1 MKGLVIALE
10 GQDGTGKSTV
20 IDAITGYFDEMGL
33 DYINAREPGSTDIGE
48 KIRDILADKANKD
61 MDYHTEALLFA
72 ASRSELYDKVI
83 KPNVEK
89 GTSVI
94 LDRFLLSS
102 LAYQGV
108 VRGLGVDEVMKI
120 NDFFLDGFR
129 PDLTILMDLDAK
141 ESYERLKKLGELDR
155 IESLGEDFQERVHLA
170 YLKLYEEK
178 QMKLIKLDGTK
189 DRASLAH
196 EALEEVKKINEG
208 VLV

>member
-20 IDAITGYFDEMGL
+20 INAITGYFDEMDL

-83 KPNVEK
+83 KPNVRK

-102 LAYQGV
+102 LAYQGI

-120 NDFFLDGFR
+120 NDFFLEGFR

-141 ESYERLKKLGELDR
+141 KSYERLKKLGELDR
-155 IESLGEDFQERVHLA
+155 IESLGEDFQEKVHLA
-170 YLKLYEEK
+170 YLKLYEENH
-178 QMKLIKLDGTK
+178 MKLIKLDGTK
-189 DRASLAH
+189 DKESLAH
-196 EALEEVKKINEG
+196 EALDEVKKLMKEW
-208 VLV
+208 

>member
-20 IDAITGYFDEMGL
+20 INAITGYFDEMGL

-83 KPNVEK
+83 KPNVRK

-102 LAYQGV
+102 LAYQGI

-120 NDFFLDGFR
+120 YDFFLEGFR

-141 ESYERLKKLGELDR
+141 KSYERLKKLGELDR
-155 IESLGEDFQERVHLA
+155 IESLGEDFQEKVHLA
-170 YLKLYEEK
+170 YLKLYEENH
-178 QMKLIKLDGTK
+178 MKLIKLDGTK
-189 DRASLAH
+189 DKESLAH
-196 EALEEVKKINEG
+196 EALDEVKKLMKEW
-208 VLV
+208 

>member
-83 KPNVEK
+83 KPNVRK

-141 ESYERLKKLGELDR
+141 ESYERLKKLGDLDR

-170 YLKLYEEK
+170 YLKLYEEI

-189 DRASLAH
+189 DRRGLAH
-196 EALEEVKKINEG
+196 EALEEVKKLMKEC
-208 VLV
+208 

>member
-83 KPNVEK
+83 KTNVRK

-178 QMKLIKLDGTK
+178 HMKLIKLDGTK

-196 EALEEVKKINEG
+196 EALEEVKKLMKEC
-208 VLV
+208 

>member
-83 KPNVEK
+83 KPNVRK

-108 VRGLGVDEVMKI
+108 VRGLGVDEVMNI

-141 ESYERLKKLGELDR
+141 ESYERLKKLGDLDR

-189 DRASLAH
+189 DRRGLAH
-196 EALEEVKKINEG
+196 EALEEVKKLMKEC
-208 VLV
+208 

>member
-83 KPNVEK
+83 KPNVAK

-170 YLKLYEEK
+170 YLKLYEENH
-178 QMKLIKLDGTK
+178 MKLIKLDGTK

-196 EALEEVKKINEG
+196 EALEEVKKLMKEC
-208 VLV
+208 

>member
-20 IDAITGYFDEMGL
+20 INAITGYFDEMGL
-33 DYINAREPGSTDIGE
+33 DYINAREPGSTNIGE

-83 KPNVEK
+83 KPNVRK

-102 LAYQGV
+102 LAYQGI

-120 NDFFLDGFR
+120 NDFFLEGFR

-141 ESYERLKKLGELDR
+141 KSYERLKKLGELDR
-155 IESLGEDFQERVHLA
+155 IESLGEDFQEKVHLA
-170 YLKLYEEK
+170 YLKLYEENH
-178 QMKLIKLDGTK
+178 MKLIKLDGTK
-189 DRASLAH
+189 DRESLAH
-196 EALEEVKKINEG
+196 EALDEVKKLMKEW
-208 VLV
+208 

>member
-83 KPNVEK
+83 KPNVAK

-129 PDLTILMDLDAK
+129 PDLTILMDLNAK

-196 EALEEVKKINEG
+196 EALEEVKKLMKEC
-208 VLV
+208 

>member
-83 KPNVEK
+83 KPNVAK

-129 PDLTILMDLDAK
+129 PNLTILMDLDAK

-155 IESLGEDFQERVHLA
+155 IESLGENFQERVHLA
-170 YLKLYEEK
+170 YLKLYEENH
-178 QMKLIKLDGTK
+178 MKLIKLDGTK

-196 EALEEVKKINEG
+196 EALEEVKKLMKEC
-208 VLV
+208 

>member
-20 IDAITGYFDEMGL
+20 INTITGYFDEMGL
-33 DYINAREPGSTDIGE
+33 DYINAREPGSTEIGE

-83 KPNVEK
+83 KPNVRK

-102 LAYQGV
+102 LAYQGI

-120 NDFFLDGFR
+120 NDFFLEGFR
-129 PDLTILMDLDAK
+129 PDLTILMDMDAK
-141 ESYERLKKLGELDR
+141 KSYERLKKLGELDR
-155 IESLGEDFQERVHLA
+155 IESLGEDFQEKVHLA
-170 YLKLYEEK
+170 YLKLYEENH
-178 QMKLIKLDGTK
+178 MKLIKLDGTK
-189 DRASLAH
+189 DKESLAH
-196 EALEEVKKINEG
+196 EALDEVKKLMKEW
-208 VLV
+208 

>member
-20 IDAITGYFDEMGL
+20 INAITGYFDEMGL
-33 DYINAREPGSTDIGE
+33 DYINAREPGSTEIGE

-83 KPNVEK
+83 KLNVRK

-102 LAYQGV
+102 LAYQGI

-120 NDFFLDGFR
+120 NDFFLEGFR

-141 ESYERLKKLGELDR
+141 KSYERLKKLGELDR
-155 IESLGEDFQERVHLA
+155 IESLGEDFQEKVHLA
-170 YLKLYEEK
+170 YLKLYEENH
-178 QMKLIKLDGTK
+178 MKLIKLDGTK
-189 DRASLAH
+189 DKESLAH
-196 EALEEVKKINEG
+196 EALDEVKKLMKEW
-208 VLV
+208 

>member
-83 KPNVEK
+83 KLNVAN

-189 DRASLAH
+189 DRANLAH
-196 EALEEVKKINEG
+196 EALEEVKKLMKEC
-208 VLV
+208 

>member
-20 IDAITGYFDEMGL
+20 IDAITGYFNEMGL

-83 KPNVEK
+83 KPNVRK

-189 DRASLAH
+189 DRRGLAH
-196 EALEEVKKINEG
+196 EALEEVKKLMKEC
-208 VLV
+208 

>member
-20 IDAITGYFDEMGL
+20 INAITGYFDEMGF

-83 KPNVEK
+83 KPNVRK

-102 LAYQGV
+102 LAYQGI

-120 NDFFLDGFR
+120 NDFSLEGFR

-141 ESYERLKKLGELDR
+141 KSYERLKKLGELDR
-155 IESLGEDFQERVHLA
+155 IESLGEDFQEKVHLA
-170 YLKLYEEK
+170 YLKLYEENH
-178 QMKLIKLDGTK
+178 MKLIKLDGTK
-189 DRASLAH
+189 DKESLAH
-196 EALEEVKKINEG
+196 EALDEVKKLMKEW
-208 VLV
+208 

>member
-83 KPNVEK
+83 KPNVRK

-108 VRGLGVDEVMKI
+108 VRGLGVDEVMEI

-196 EALEEVKKINEG
+196 EALEEVKKLMKEC
-208 VLV
+208 

>member
-83 KPNVEK
+83 KPNVAN

-178 QMKLIKLDGTK
+178 HMKLIKLDGTK
-189 DRASLAH
+189 DRRGLAH
-196 EALEEVKKINEG
+196 EALEEVKKLMKEC
-208 VLV
+208 

>member
-20 IDAITGYFDEMGL
+20 INAITGYFDEMGL
-33 DYINAREPGSTDIGE
+33 DYINAREPGSTEIGE

-83 KPNVEK
+83 KPNVSK

-102 LAYQGV
+102 LAYQGI

-141 ESYERLKKLGELDR
+141 KSYERLKKLGELDR

-170 YLKLYEEK
+170 YLKLYEENH
-178 QMKLIKLDGTK
+178 MKLIKLDGTK
-189 DRASLAH
+189 DRESLAQ
-196 EALEEVKKINEG
+196 EALDEVKKLMKEC
-208 VLV
+208 

>member
-20 IDAITGYFDEMGL
+20 IEAITGYFDEMGL

-196 EALEEVKKINEG
+196 EALEEVKKLMKEC
-208 VLV
+208 

>member
-20 IDAITGYFDEMGL
+20 INAITGYFDEMGL
-33 DYINAREPGSTDIGE
+33 DYINAREPGSTEIGE

-83 KPNVEK
+83 KPNVRK

-102 LAYQGV
+102 LAYQGI
-108 VRGLGVDEVMKI
+108 VRGLGTDEVMKI
-120 NDFFLDGFR
+120 NDFFLEGFR

-141 ESYERLKKLGELDR
+141 KSYERLKKLGELDR
-155 IESLGEDFQERVHLA
+155 IESLGEDFQEKVHLA
-170 YLKLYEEK
+170 YLKLYEENH
-178 QMKLIKLDGTK
+178 MKLIKLDGTK
-189 DRASLAH
+189 DKESLAH
-196 EALEEVKKINEG
+196 EALDEVKKLMKEW
-208 VLV
+208 

>member
-83 KPNVEK
+83 KPNVRK

-102 LAYQGV
+102 LAYQGI

-196 EALEEVKKINEG
+196 EALEEVKKLMKEC
-208 VLV
+208 

>member
-10 GQDGTGKSTV
+10 GQDGTGRSTV
-20 IDAITGYFDEMGL
+20 INAITGYFDEMGL

-83 KPNVEK
+83 KPNVRK

-102 LAYQGV
+102 LAYQGI

-120 NDFFLDGFR
+120 NDFFLEGFR

-141 ESYERLKKLGELDR
+141 KSYERLKKLGELDR
-155 IESLGEDFQERVHLA
+155 IESLGEDFQEKVHLA
-170 YLKLYEEK
+170 YLKLYEENH
-178 QMKLIKLDGTK
+178 MKLIKLDGTK
-189 DRASLAH
+189 DKESLAH
-196 EALEEVKKINEG
+196 EALDEVKKLMKEW
-208 VLV
+208 

>member
-20 IDAITGYFDEMGL
+20 INAITGYFDEMGL

-83 KPNVEK
+83 KPNVRK

-102 LAYQGV
+102 LAYQGI

-120 NDFFLDGFR
+120 NDFSLEGFR

-141 ESYERLKKLGELDR
+141 KSYERLKKLGELDR
-155 IESLGEDFQERVHLA
+155 IESLGEDFQEKVHLA
-170 YLKLYEEK
+170 YLKLYEENH
-178 QMKLIKLDGTK
+178 MKLIKLDGTK
-189 DRASLAH
+189 DKESLAH
-196 EALEEVKKINEG
+196 EALDEVKKLMKEW
-208 VLV
+208 

>member
-20 IDAITGYFDEMGL
+20 INAITGYFDEMGL

-83 KPNVEK
+83 KPNVRK

-94 LDRFLLSS
+94 LDRVLLSS
-102 LAYQGV
+102 LAYQGI

-120 NDFFLDGFR
+120 NDFFLEGFR

-141 ESYERLKKLGELDR
+141 KSYERLKKLGELDR
-155 IESLGEDFQERVHLA
+155 IESLGEDFQEKVHLA
-170 YLKLYEEK
+170 YLKLYEENH
-178 QMKLIKLDGTK
+178 MKLIKLDGTK
-189 DRASLAH
+189 DRESLAQ
-196 EALEEVKKINEG
+196 EALDEVKKLMKEW
-208 VLV
+208 

>member
-83 KPNVEK
+83 KPNVAK

-108 VRGLGVDEVMKI
+108 VRRLGVDEVMKI

-129 PDLTILMDLDAK
+129 PDLTILMDLNAK

-170 YLKLYEEK
+170 YLKLYEENH
-178 QMKLIKLDGTK
+178 MKLIKLDGTK

-196 EALEEVKKINEG
+196 EALEEVKKLMKEC
-208 VLV
+208 

>member
-83 KPNVEK
+83 KPNVRK

-129 PDLTILMDLDAK
+129 PNLTILMDLDAK

-170 YLKLYEEK
+170 YLKLYEENH
-178 QMKLIKLDGTK
+178 MKLIKLDGTK

-196 EALEEVKKINEG
+196 EALEEVKKLMKEC
-208 VLV
+208 

>member
-83 KPNVEK
+83 KPNVAK

-155 IESLGEDFQERVHLA
+155 IESLGEDFQESVHLA

-196 EALEEVKKINEG
+196 EALEEVKKLMKEC
-208 VLV
+208 

>member
-83 KPNVEK
+83 KPNVRK

-170 YLKLYEEK
+170 YLKLYEENH
-178 QMKLIKLDGTK
+178 MKLIKLDGTK
-189 DRASLAH
+189 DRRGLAH
-196 EALEEVKKINEG
+196 EALEEVKKLMKEC
-208 VLV
+208 

>member
-83 KPNVEK
+83 KPNVRK

-196 EALEEVKKINEG
+196 EALDEVKKLMKEC
-208 VLV
+208 

>member
-20 IDAITGYFDEMGL
+20 INAITGYFDEMGL

-61 MDYHTEALLFA
+61 MYYHTEALLFA

-83 KPNVEK
+83 KPNVRK

-102 LAYQGV
+102 LAYQGI

-120 NDFFLDGFR
+120 NDFFLEGFR

-141 ESYERLKKLGELDR
+141 KSYERLKKLGELDR
-155 IESLGEDFQERVHLA
+155 IESLGEDFQEKVHLA
-170 YLKLYEEK
+170 YLKLYEENH
-178 QMKLIKLDGTK
+178 MKLIKLDGTK
-189 DRASLAH
+189 DKESLAH
-196 EALEEVKKINEG
+196 EALDEVKKLMKEW
-208 VLV
+208 

>member
-33 DYINAREPGSTDIGE
+33 NYINAREPGSTDIGE

-83 KPNVEK
+83 KPNVAK

>member
-33 DYINAREPGSTDIGE
+33 DYIKAREPGSTDIGE

-83 KPNVEK
+83 KPNARK

-102 LAYQGV
+102 LAYQGI

-170 YLKLYEEK
+170 YLKLYEEN

-196 EALEEVKKINEG
+196 EALEEVKKLMKEC
-208 VLV
+208 

>member
-83 KPNVEK
+83 KPNVAK

-102 LAYQGV
+102 LAYQGI

-196 EALEEVKKINEG
+196 EALEEVKKLMKEC
-208 VLV
+208 

>member
-83 KPNVEK
+83 KPNVRK

-108 VRGLGVDEVMKI
+108 VRGLGVDEVMNI

-141 ESYERLKKLGELDR
+141 ESYERLKKLGDLDR

-189 DRASLAH
+189 DRESLAH
-196 EALEEVKKINEG
+196 EALEEVKKLMKEC
-208 VLV
+208 

>member
-108 VRGLGVDEVMKI
+108 VRGLGVDEVMRI

-196 EALEEVKKINEG
+196 EALEEVKKLMKEC
-208 VLV
+208 

>member
-20 IDAITGYFDEMGL
+20 IDAITGYFDEKGL

-83 KPNVEK
+83 KPNVRK

-196 EALEEVKKINEG
+196 EALEEVKKLMKEC
-208 VLV
+208 

>member
-83 KPNVEK
+83 KPNVAK

-155 IESLGEDFQERVHLA
+155 IESLGEDFQEKVHLA
-170 YLKLYEEK
+170 YLKLYEEN

-196 EALEEVKKINEG
+196 EALEEVKKLMKEC
-208 VLV
+208 

>member
-83 KPNVEK
+83 KPNVAK

-196 EALEEVKKINEG
+196 EALEEVKKLMKEC
-208 VLV
+208 

>member
-20 IDAITGYFDEMGL
+20 INAITGYFDEMGL

-83 KPNVEK
+83 KPNVRK

-102 LAYQGV
+102 LAYQGI

-120 NDFFLDGFR
+120 NDFFLEGFR

-141 ESYERLKKLGELDR
+141 KSYERLKKLGELDR
-155 IESLGEDFQERVHLA
+155 IESLGEDFQEKVHLA
-170 YLKLYEEK
+170 YLKLYEENH
-178 QMKLIKLDGTK
+178 MKLIKLDGTK
-189 DRASLAH
+189 DRESLAH
-196 EALEEVKKINEG
+196 EALDEVKKLMKEW
-208 VLV
+208 